1 MNVNPLQPK
10 PARGRQ
16 TDVIIVGGGQA
27 GLATA
32 AVLSDFGI
40 EHVVFE
46 RQTVAQRW
54 LGERWDSLTLLT
66 PNWMCRLPG
75 RAYQGNDPDGFMTKN
90 EAGAFLRQYAEDR
103 RIDVLTG
110 MAVTR
115 VTPQHGGYQVLVNDQ
130 AWWCRAVVD
139 ATGAFATAK
148 VPAIGAQLPSELHQL
163 TAADYR
169 NPAQLPGGGVL
180 VVGASATGLQL
191 AEEIHASGRP
201 VTLAVGEHVRMPRTY
216 RGQDIYWWLDRSGVL
231 HETAADVD
239 DINRARRVPSPQ
251 LIGRAGCTLDLNRL
265 QQQGIELVGRFA
277 GVNGKQAQFSGGL
290 ANHLKSADLKLGRLL
305 ERFDESPAAME
316 CGVPMERPQPTE
328 LPVEPRLHVDL
339 SSGELGTVFWAT
351 GFTPDHSWIDLP
363 VFNRKGQLDHDE
375 GVVRASPGLYTLG
388 HTFMRSRKS
397 SFIYG
402 LQDDVHHI
410 VSNIRMHLACSSPS
424 HQVRAAV

>member
-1 MNVNPLQPK
+1 MSINPLQPK
-10 PARGRQ
+10 PARGRR

-32 AVLSDFGI
+32 AVLSEAGI

-46 RQTVAQRW
+46 RNAIAQRW
-54 LGERWDSLTLLT
+54 LSERWDSLTLLT

-75 RAYQGNDPDGFMTKN
+75 CAYAGDDPEGFMTKN
-90 EAGAFLRQYAEDR
+90 EAGAFLQQYALNKN
-103 RIDVLTG
+103 IDVLTG
-110 MAVTR
+110 MAVSR
-115 VTPQHGGYQVLVNDQ
+115 VTPMHGGYQVQVNDQ

-148 VPAIGAQLPSELHQL
+148 VPAIGAQLPNDIHQL

-169 NPAQLPGGGVL
+169 NPQQLPGGSVL

-216 RGQDIYWWLDRSGVL
+216 RGRDIYWWLDRSGVL

-239 DINRARRVPSPQ
+239 DIKRARRVPSPQ

-265 QQQGIELVGRFA
+265 QDQGIELVGRFA

-290 ANHLKSADLKLGRLL
+290 ANHLKSADLKLRRLL
-305 ERFDESPAAME
+305 ERFDESPVGME
-316 CGVPMERPQPTE
+316 CTVPMQRPQPTE
-328 LPVEPRLHVDL
+328 LPAQPRLNIDL
-339 SSGELGTVFWAT
+339 YSGEIRTVFWAT
-351 GFTPDHSWIDLP
+351 GFTPDHSWLEMP
-363 VFNRKGQLDHDE
+363 VFDRKGKLDHDE
-375 GVVRASPGLYTLG
+375 GIVRSSPGLYTLG

-402 LQDDVHHI
+402 LADDVHHI
-410 VSNIRMHLACSSPS
+410 VSDLRRHLGCATDSYSE
-424 HQVRAAV
+424 RAAV